1 MLPADAMLVLKEGA
15 LMKLSTKEIAYA
27 ALGTALISVCSW
39 LSINLSPTLVPFTMQ
54 TFAVCLVTAVFGLK
68 LGLWTVGC
76 YIVLGALGAP
86 VFAGFKGGFAAL
98 LGTTGGYIAGFMFTA
113 LIVGTA
119 VEKFGR
125 RIPVLVISMVLGIL
139 ACYAFGTVW
148 FIEVYARNSGPIGI
162 GTALAWCVVPYLIP
176 DALKVSLAAFLT
188 GRLYPLFGKGVRY
201 DKD

>member
-1 MLPADAMLVLKEGA
+1 
-15 LMKLSTKEIAYA
+15 MKLSTKEIAYA

-76 YIVLGALGAP
+76 YIVLGALGTP